1 MVGLNLTADY
11 LGLVSATQ
19 FYLYHNLQNGIK
31 IKKNKKCESSLFLM
45 FSYILAFS
53 TAFANI
59 CSV

>member
-31 IKKNKKCESSLFLM
+31 NKNVLIFLVPLLLNGLLDDCNFFESS
-45 FSYILAFS
+45 
-53 TAFANI
+53 
-59 CSV
+59 